1 MRFLIAGLVCLAI
14 GLSFT
19 EYTRRHPPKKDGEAS
34 TTTEPTTD
42 DGPKK
47 PKWPPAVATLLE
59 LDEKGTDAPVASPEL
74 AALLTVPADAANA
87 GFAPVV
93 GGAFNAHHLAGGFG
107 ASLFVIDA
115 QGKSG
120 VVRAAPGEP
129 AKLLFSRDTPIT
141 ALDVDGSTL
150 FFASNGLVGETL
162 ARGGEPVT
170 VRARFKNATVTS
182 IAAAG
187 DTLVLTLMPK
197 SADPMSTDA
206 VGAVVALSSGGDLSL
221 VASEVLRPRA
231 AQTDGKDAWWVA
243 GYDPGGLWRGALDGA
258 FSSQLVD
265 KADEPVVLD
274 GDSLYF
280 RAPLGSGV
288 ELKRIGRAGGNLQ
301 SLITAD
307 VGHLTATSGLVRLT
321 TTGAGAGLLELT
333 SGAEATKL
341 LAIPGASR
349 GVAVGG
355 TTLFLLTQGD
365 DGRTVLW
372 AK

>member
-1 MRFLIAGLVCLAI
+1 MRLLIAGLVCLAI
-14 GLSFT
+14 GLTFT
-19 EYTRRHPPKKDGEAS
+19 EYTRRHPPGKPE
-34 TTTEPTTD
+34 TTD
-42 DGPKK
+42 TPEPSNDGPKK
-47 PKWPPAVATLLE
+47 PKWPEAVAPLLE
-59 LDEKGTDAPVASPEL
+59 VEANGTDSPTASPEL
-74 AALLTVPADAANA
+74 AALLTVPTDAVNA

-93 GGAFNAHHLAGGFG
+93 GGAFVAHHLSGGFG
-107 ASLFVIDA
+107 ASLFVMEA

-120 VVRAAPGEP
+120 IVRAESGSP

-162 ARGGEPVT
+162 ARGGEPIT
-170 VRARFKNATVTS
+170 VRARFKNANVTS

-187 DTLVLTLMPK
+187 DALVLTLMPK

-206 VGAVVALSSGGDLSL
+206 VGAVIALSSGGDISL
-221 VASEVLRPRA
+221 IASEVIRPRA
-231 AQTDGKDAWWVA
+231 AQTDGKDAWWIA
-243 GYDPGGLWRGALDGA
+243 GFDPGGLWRGALDGA

-274 GDSLYF
+274 GDALYF
-280 RAPLGSGV
+280 RAPMGTGA

-301 SLITAD
+301 SLITAE
-307 VGHLTATSGLVRLT
+307 VGFVTATSGLVRFT

-333 SGAEATKL
+333 SGTEATKL
-341 LAIPGASR
+341 LALPGTGR
-349 GVAVGG
+349 GVTVGG